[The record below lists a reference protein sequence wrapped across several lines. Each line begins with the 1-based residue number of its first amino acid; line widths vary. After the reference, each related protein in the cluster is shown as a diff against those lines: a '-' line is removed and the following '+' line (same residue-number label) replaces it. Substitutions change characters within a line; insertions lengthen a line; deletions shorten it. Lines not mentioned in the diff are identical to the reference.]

1 MENNW
6 IISQKIDLAKG
17 INGVKVWPN
26 ALMLEGDKLAHTWSV
41 EILDDGRPAEISG
54 HVRGF
59 FVRADG
65 NTVMVEGTAEG
76 NFALVTLTE
85 ECYAYEG
92 DLKGIMQISDDTS
105 TITISALLFRVR
117 SGYTTEIIDP
127 GEIVPSLDDLL
138 SELEAMRNAT
148 SAANTATDAANTATS
163 NADAAT
169 QSANDAAAKANSEA
183 ERASEFADKADTAAQ
198 SANGA
203 ASAATEAAQGVQKA
217 IEDANAATEAA
228 NQAAADAESRTDAAV
243 QNAETKTNAA
253 VEDAKTRTDEAIKSA
268 QETIDSTVSDA
279 NAAIE
284 EAVANAEAATQAANT
299 AAGNANTA
307 ADGAN
312 VQANAAEQAA
322 QSAGNAAGSAQSAT
336 EAAQEAARKAEE
348 AAKRA
353 NDAAAGK
360 AQGPIVVDALPDPAE
375 AQVGIMY
382 LVPAAHPNPNNIHD
396 EYMIADGTWELIGS
410 TAIDISDCVK
420 MAELQ
425 ALLARKLDADA
436 TAVAAVKAT
445 QDGAG
450 NNINTTY
457 VKSVTIEGTT
467 VTITRG
473 DGSTTEQTTQDT
485 TYEQA
490 TDAKLGLVRLYSE
503 TGNAE
508 DGAMTQAAIT
518 TALAGKAD
526 VETITE
532 ADIDQIFTEVF
543 GA

>member
-1 MENNW
+1 MSDVIRVNITPVSDIPYELTPEQALNVGIQPAIYKGEPGASGKSPYIGEDNYW
-6 IISQKIDLAKG
+6 YEYDDDAQRWVKTDVYADEAAAAAAFAAAESAK
-17 INGVKVWPN
+17 
-26 ALMLEGDKLAHTWSV
+26 
-41 EILDDGRPAEISG
+41 
-54 HVRGF
+54 
-59 FVRADG
+59 
-65 NTVMVEGTAEG
+65 
-76 NFALVTLTE
+76 
-85 ECYAYEG
+85 
-92 DLKGIMQISDDTS
+92 
-105 TITISALLFRVR
+105 
-117 SGYTTEIIDP
+117 
-127 GEIVPSLDDLL
+127 
-138 SELEAMRNAT
+138 
-148 SAANTATDAANTATS
+148 TATQEATTAAT
-163 NADAAT
+163 AAT
-169 QSANDAAAKANSEA
+169 QAA
-183 ERASEFADKADTAAQ
+183 
-198 SANGA
+198 
-203 ASAATEAAQGVQKA
+203 
-217 IEDANAATEAA
+217 
-228 NQAAADAESRTDAAV
+228 
-243 QNAETKTNAA
+243 
-253 VEDAKTRTDEAIKSA
+253 EDAKTRTDEALAEA
-268 QETIDSTVSDA
+268 QRTLDAAVSGAD
-279 NAAIE
+279 
-284 EAVANAEAATQAANT
+284 EAVKKAVADAEAATGAAT
-299 AAGNANTA
+299 EAASKANTA

-375 AQVGIMY
+375 AQVGVMY

-396 EYMIADGTWELIGS
+396 EYMLADGTWELIGS

-457 VKSVTIEGTT
+457 VKNVTIEGTT

-485 TYEQA
+485 TYDQA
-490 TDAKLGLVRLYSE
+490 TDAKLGLVKLYGSA
-503 TGNAE
+503 GAAS